1 MRWWNQ
7 FPPGLRNVTRLRL
20 LASIG
25 AGGVIFMTPL
35 IFHAIDFSASQ
46 VGSGLAVSA
55 LIGTAVRLLSGSLL
69 DRGLRCSWP
78 VRGTTVLAVLA
89 DLTLYQADTYGGYLL
104 GQLLLG
110 TAAGLYWPAIELAV
124 PLSCGNVPSGR
135 GYALVRS
142 ADALGIGLGAL
153 LGSVAALMGH
163 LRLVYGV
170 EALCM
175 TAVLILIS
183 LHPLEDSR
191 TRPGRD
197 STRQSERERE
207 PESSGLRWLGPLLPV
222 LAVSV
227 IATGILALQQSAL
240 PLDLVQGGLQRPA
253 LSESQSSGLIALQLS
268 LLVILQWPV
277 GRWLADRSVMFG
289 LSVSVAG
296 FSVGSVLLALSSLSD
311 HGLHFVLAALMP
323 MALAQAAFLPTATEA
338 VIEETPPGH
347 RGLAMALFSQCFA
360 VSAMAAPLIGG
371 ALLDRQGHGLL
382 LWLLTAAACLLM
394 LPVVRGIQPRFTD
407 ASGALEESVDGVTGN
422 PGFLGD

>member
-153 LGSVAALMGH
+153 LGSVAALMGQ

-422 PGFLGD
+422 PGLLGD